1 MAALTQRASTD
12 TAIAAGGH
20 AAGTQRA
27 VVVAQGVD
35 DATLAYAGAG
45 RGRACLLPA
54 SVTCACRTI
63 LAAFMR
69 PARPTFAFLGGE
81 SSRQDPT
88 RPATR
93 RARAA
98 GPAPASANR
107 NRDVKSK
114 KHLHLHYPPYSH
126 VKSRTSC
133 WPPAACC
140 ACARLR
146 LKLFTFTPRPP
157 CLCAT
162 NTVETGPAV
171 SAVSGVTV
179 SAEALTTL
187 HTSDTLCSV
196 GSYAQRAAHGEG
208 VL

>member
-1 MAALTQRASTD
+1 MIVRFRCYSRCQLRYPPV
-12 TAIAAGGH
+12 AGLLRLDARDIGPGPGTTPVRSGH
-20 AAGTQRA
+20 EHVADLGSLCRVPSHGTRE
-27 VVVAQGVD
+27 
-35 DATLAYAGAG
+35 
-45 RGRACLLPA
+45 RGRRIE
-54 SVTCACRTI
+54 T
-63 LAAFMR
+63 
-69 PARPTFAFLGGE
+69 
-81 SSRQDPT
+81 
-88 RPATR
+88 
-93 RARAA
+93 RARARA
-98 GPAPASANR
+98 RRQGRTTKFGEVAPLPPLFAR
-107 NRDVKSK
+107 K
-114 KHLHLHYPPYSH
+114 KPYIMLAPCC
-126 VKSRTSC
+126 VL
-133 WPPAACC
+133 C